1 MTLLAQAPTPDPS
14 AAAVA
19 AVAAF
24 GLIYAIVVLAF
35 VAFSILCNY
44 IIAKKAGFNPWLSLL
59 MLVPIA
65 NLIVFLIFV
74 FSEWPLTAEN
84 KALRAQLGGG
94 GGYGPPPGGGYAPP
108 PPYPPGPSI
117 APGGPITPA

>member
-19 AVAAF
+19 AIAAF
-24 GLIYAIVVLAF
+24 GFIWLIVVLAL
-35 VAFSILCNY
+35 VALHVVCNY

-59 MLVPIA
+59 MLVPLA

-74 FSEWPLTAEN
+74 FSEWPVTAEN
-84 KALRAQLGGG
+84 NALRAQLAGG
-94 GGYGPPPGGGYAPP
+94 GGYGPPPGGSYAP

-117 APGGPITPA
+117 GPGGPITPA